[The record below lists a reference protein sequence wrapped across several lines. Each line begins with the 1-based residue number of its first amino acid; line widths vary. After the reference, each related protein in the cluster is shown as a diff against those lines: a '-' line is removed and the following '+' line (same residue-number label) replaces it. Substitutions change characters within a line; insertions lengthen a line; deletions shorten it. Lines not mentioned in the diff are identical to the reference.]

1 MSEYDLLS
9 NGHSH
14 VMGDNSNAAGQPRL
28 DGNRDGN
35 VRNQCPAG
43 AARDSQTLLLN

>member
-1 MSEYDLLS
+1 
-9 NGHSH
+9 
-14 VMGDNSNAAGQPRL
+14 MGDNSNAAVQSRL

-43 AARDSQTLLLN
+43 AARDSQTLSLFHPDLGVVPQTG